1 MVKKEGTALRAMVS
15 LFKNLNKVP
24 GVPNFLN
31 DLGRWGLRFMRQPH
45 FRGLKNVEPKAQ
57 GRLII
62 PGFYDRLSMGR
73 KGAEEKRNGSK
84 KTENGCH

>member
-1 MVKKEGTALRAMVS
+1 
-15 LFKNLNKVP
+15 
-24 GVPNFLN
+24 
-31 DLGRWGLRFMRQPH
+31 MRQPH

-62 PGFYDRLSMGR
+62 PGIYDRLSMGR

-84 KTENGCH
+84 KTENGYH